1 MQLVGA
7 ELSTFVKNREKEKE
21 IELNLQP
28 LKHGQTNEGAV

>member
-1 MQLVGA
+1 MQLFRA
-7 ELSTFVKNREKEKE
+7 QLSTFVKKREKE